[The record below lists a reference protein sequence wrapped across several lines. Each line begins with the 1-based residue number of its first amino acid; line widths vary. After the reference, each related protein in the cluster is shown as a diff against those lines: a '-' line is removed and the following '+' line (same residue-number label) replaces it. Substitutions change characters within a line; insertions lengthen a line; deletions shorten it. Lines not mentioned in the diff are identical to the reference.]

1 MSVFVKICGLRDA
14 GSVATAVSAGANAVG
29 FVFAESVRRVRP
41 AEASAA
47 VQNIPA
53 EVQRVAVMRH
63 PSNDEWQSV
72 LAGFAPNVLQTDAE
86 DFDKLDVPDNVVRWP
101 VIREGSAAASK
112 PLPPVYIYEGASSGM
127 GQKVDWSR
135 AAKLAR
141 HGQMILAGGLTVGNV
156 ATAIRTVQPFGVDV
170 SSAVE
175 SAPGYKD
182 DELIRKFIGAVR
194 AAENN

>member
-14 GSVATAVSAGANAVG
+14 DSVATAVSAGTNAVG
-29 FVFAESVRRVRP
+29 FVFAESVRRVTP

-72 LAGFAPNVLQTDAE
+72 LVGFAPDILQTDAE
-86 DFDKLDVPDNVVRWP
+86 DFDELDVPDNVVRWP

-112 PLPPVYIYEGASSGM
+112 PLPPVYIYEGASSGV

-135 AAKLAR
+135 AAKLACN
-141 HGQMILAGGLTVGNV
+141 GQMILAGGLTVGNV

-175 SAPGYKD
+175 STPGRKD

-194 AAENN
+194 AAENS

>member
-1 MSVFVKICGLRDA
+1 MSVYVKICGLRDVD
-14 GSVATAVSAGANAVG
+14 SVVTAVSAGTNAVG
-29 FVFAESVRRVRP
+29 FVFAESVRRVTP

-47 VQNIPA
+47 AQNIPA

-72 LAGFAPNVLQTDAE
+72 LAGFAPDILQTDAE
-86 DFDKLDVPDNVVRWP
+86 DFDELDVPDNIVRWP

-112 PLPPVYIYEGASSGM
+112 PMPPVYVYEGASSGV

-135 AAKLAR
+135 AAKLACN
-141 HGQMILAGGLTVGNV
+141 GQMILAGGLTVGNV

-175 SAPGYKD
+175 STPGHKD
-182 DELIRKFIGAVR
+182 DDLIRKFIGAVR
-194 AAENN
+194 AAENS

>member
-14 GSVATAVSAGANAVG
+14 GSAATAVSAGANAVG
-29 FVFAESVRRVRP
+29 FVFAESVRRVTP

-47 VQNIPA
+47 AQNIPA

-63 PSNDEWQSV
+63 PSNDEWQTV
-72 LAGFAPNVLQTDAE
+72 LAGFAPDALQTDAD
-86 DFDKLDVPDNVVRWP
+86 DFDKLDVPDNIVRWP
-101 VIREGSAAASK
+101 VIREGSAAASN
-112 PLPPVYIYEGASSGM
+112 PLPPVYIYEGARSGM
-127 GQKVDWSR
+127 GEKVDWSR

-141 HGQMILAGGLTVGNV
+141 NGQMILAGGLTVVNV

-175 SAPGYKD
+175 SVPGYKD

-194 AAENN
+194 AAENS

>member
-1 MSVFVKICGLRDA
+1 ML
-14 GSVATAVSAGANAVG
+14 VSGYWMKQG
-29 FVFAESVRRVRP
+29 IHLLLYP
-41 AEASAA
+41 
-47 VQNIPA
+47 
-53 EVQRVAVMRH
+53 
-63 PSNDEWQSV
+63 
-72 LAGFAPNVLQTDAE
+72 
-86 DFDKLDVPDNVVRWP
+86 
-101 VIREGSAAASK
+101 
-112 PLPPVYIYEGASSGM
+112 ASSPDKS